1 MNLPDG
7 AAPPG
12 PPAGGPG
19 TAELDVAGCERV
31 LRRNGLPLLL
41 EDHSAR
47 RDVFGRSAPF
57 LVVVLLL
64 ELTGAVNGG
73 WTWWGNL
80 LAVAGGA
87 VLIAAAYVGLNVLR
101 GRHWSTL
108 PQDVGGPEL
117 AFFVLV
123 PAVLPV
129 VFGGEWRAALVTAGG
144 NLLLLGLVWVV
155 VAYGVGSSVWWGLA
169 RFVDE
174 LGASLVRLVRLLPL
188 LMVFSLVLF
197 YNAEVWQVFSR
208 TGGAAGVILGTFF
221 ALLIV
226 LFVGLRLP
234 TEARGALCTA
244 AEGVPG
250 AADLPPLTRSQRFN
264 VAAMIGVSQLLQ
276 VLVVSAG
283 MGLFFVALGTLTV
296 TPEVMDLWGID
307 GQRVLLTFDLS
318 GSPLVVT
325 QTLVRVSVAIATFT
339 GLYYAISVQVDAVY
353 REEFVEGIGEQL
365 REVLATRVRYLGLLG
380 GASASRREAEG

>member
-1 MNLPDG
+1 MTPPDD
-7 AAPPG
+7 AAAPG
-12 PPAGGPG
+12 PPAAGPDV
-19 TAELDVAGCERV
+19 AHLDVAGCERV
-31 LRRNGLPLLL
+31 LRRNGLPLLI

-64 ELTGAVNGG
+64 ELTGAIDEG
-73 WTWWGNL
+73 WPWWGNL

-87 VLIAAAYVGLNVLR
+87 VLLAAAYAGLNALR
-101 GRHWSTL
+101 GRRWSTL

-123 PAVLPV
+123 PAVLPM

-155 VAYGVGSSVWWGLA
+155 VAYGLGSSLWWGLA
-169 RFVDE
+169 RIADE
-174 LGASLVRLVRLLPL
+174 LGASLMRLVRLLPL

-208 TGGAAGVILGTFF
+208 TGGAAGVILGAFF
-221 ALLIV
+221 AGLIV

-234 TEARGALCTA
+234 TEARGALRTA

-250 AADLPPLTRSQRFN
+250 ASDLPPLTRSQRFN

-283 MGLFFVALGTLTV
+283 MGIFFVALGTLTV

-318 GSPLVVT
+318 GTTLVVT
-325 QTLVRVSVAIATFT
+325 QVLVRVSVAIATFT

-365 REVLATRVRYLGLLG
+365 REVLATRVRYVGLLAAEPSDAT
-380 GASASRREAEG
+380 GAPR

>member
-1 MNLPDG
+1 M
-7 AAPPG
+7 
-12 PPAGGPG
+12 
-19 TAELDVAGCERV
+19 
-31 LRRNGLPLLL
+31 
-41 EDHSAR
+41 
-47 RDVFGRSAPF
+47 
-57 LVVVLLL
+57 
-64 ELTGAVNGG
+64 
-73 WTWWGNL
+73 
-80 LAVAGGA
+80 
-87 VLIAAAYVGLNVLR
+87 
-101 GRHWSTL
+101 
-108 PQDVGGPEL
+108 
-117 AFFVLV
+117 LV
-123 PAVLPV
+123 PAVLPA
-129 VFGGEWRAALVTAGG
+129 VFGGEWGAALVTAGG

-155 VAYGVGSSVWWGLA
+155 VAYGVGSSLWWGLA
-169 RFVDE
+169 RIVDE

-221 ALLIV
+221 AGLIV

-234 TEARGALCTA
+234 TEARNALRA
-244 AEGVPG
+244 AADGVPG
-250 AADLPPLTRSQRFN
+250 AAALPPLTRSQRFN

-380 GASASRREAEG
+380 GASASRREVEG